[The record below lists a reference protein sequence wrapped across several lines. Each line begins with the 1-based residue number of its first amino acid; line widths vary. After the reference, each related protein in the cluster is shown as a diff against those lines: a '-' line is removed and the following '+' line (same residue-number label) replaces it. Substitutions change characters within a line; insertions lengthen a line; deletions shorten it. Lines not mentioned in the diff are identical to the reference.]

1 MQANN
6 YKKRTAGWKV
16 LGLALLLAALPELK
30 AQMSNTNGNFT
41 INSSNPASSTNF
53 RNWLS
58 FSQALQ
64 NITRNDGGPLFGGAG
79 ISSPITVDV
88 QTSQVETVPVDF
100 PAVTGASS
108 TNTITINGNNEF
120 VSFANSST
128 STNKAVIVFSGGDY
142 FRIRNLTIRNTG
154 SAAPWGIWFYNQSDH
169 NLIEGCTIEFTNL
182 TAAVT
187 SIGASNASAY
197 VVFSASASGL
207 NFTGGTHNGSFD
219 TVRNCLMRT
228 TNTSSPGPYAGI
240 SELNSSS
247 IYTTTPSNNTYES
260 NTIQNFHAYGIYT
273 WYANGTHVLRNDI
286 SRINAGT
293 RMPAS
298 THMGIRVDWTY
309 GTNRALQINNNLIH
323 DLPFNGSSI
332 SSGTA
337 FCYGIYTLYI
347 YGTSTNQALVND
359 NSIYN
364 MRTLNQF
371 YGMYN
376 WYTFDTRI
384 SGNVIRDNASGSTS
398 NSWGMQ
404 NWYNTRTN
412 IDNNIVRDNQPFANF
427 DAIECF
433 FGSTGTVTANL
444 ITNNVST
451 TTTSF
456 HNQRGLDIQNPTNIV
471 VSRNQIIGNETRVS
485 STLWGIEIRNPNN
498 TQTESNLVA
507 KQRSFSTQYAIYGLN
522 FSGAGNNT
530 IDNNT
535 IDMATVSPTTFNF
548 IYSLFVSGNSSL
560 GPWRVR
566 GNIVHQTTNDY
577 YNYMCFLTG
586 QAIGFAEVDY
596 NVFFSRGTSTILY
609 FAAPGTSAV
618 TGTWPGVLT
627 NVAGNLNTGA
637 APIGATRNN
646 IFVNPR
652 FANSASN
659 DYRALSWRCQNSMP
673 TVTSRDLDNGLRN
686 PISSD
691 RGCRENFS
699 DLQAT
704 SVTWTAGST
713 PCSNFSERPTISIR
727 NNYTDTAYNF
737 NVSYRVN
744 NGPKVTERFSGR
756 IMSGQSG
763 NYTFQTP
770 VRLVPGAVRLQ
781 VFIDIPDDSR
791 ANDTQVFNMNVR
803 PAPSGGS
810 LTLTEGL
817 NDPRRNLEVTI
828 ENQSVKYTFSA
839 PDMYT
844 NAQYGSGSR
853 WTATPFAR
861 SVGGRNVSGY
871 ISLSQ
876 TPSGSGDGEIT
887 FTPTDLSDEDSTFI
901 VGVIINDVQN
911 GCDTIVQRRVF
922 VQPLG
927 RPAFNIPAVNCLG
940 DATFFEN
947 KSTVKSGVLDY
958 VWYFGDGD
966 TSIASNPVHTYSA
979 TGTYNVRLVTIT
991 NPYGFTNEIT
1001 VPVTI
1006 NAVPAVNFSKQN
1018 VCDGNVA
1025 SFTNRTS
1032 PATPTTYE
1040 WNFGDGSSIRTTT
1053 NATHTYSR
1061 VGTYVVS
1068 LKATLNGCSKTESKN
1083 FYVFPKPVAAFS
1095 QASGDCQN
1103 QPFTFNNTSR
1113 ISSGVIGFYWD
1124 FDDNGAIGTLR
1135 DETHQFSTPGIHNVK
1150 LKAISEFGCIDS
1162 NTRIIAVKPAPVAS
1176 FTNTPTC
1183 SITPTTFTN
1192 TTPRVTGTNA
1202 SFRWDFGDGGTSTVM
1217 SPVKPWTT
1225 LGPKTVK
1232 MRVELDN
1239 GCSDEVSRVLSVGI
1253 QPTADFNTN
1262 DVCAGQQ
1269 MVFVNR
1275 TTWPQ
1280 GEIRY
1285 LWNFADGNTSNDPAP
1300 RYTYQGV
1307 TNTRVYNV
1315 TLYAFIDGG
1324 CADSITKQ
1332 VTVNEGPRTCDFDA
1346 EINYAK
1352 GFRGV
1357 DFTPRS
1363 SSGPGA
1369 QAGVNYTWIYDRE
1382 GQSSGATGFNNFQE
1396 DGVYRVTMRARNS
1409 NGCECVAVK
1418 SVTINRR
1425 SVEET
1430 QGLNAQISVY
1440 PNPNRGA
1447 FTVEVSPGG
1456 QSELEIGLY
1465 NILGTKVADIP
1476 TRGLKSGIFNVQASD
1491 LSSGIYFVKITAA
1504 GETATRKVHIQH

>member
-1 MQANN
+1 MQANL
-6 YKKRTAGWKV
+6 YKKKTCKF
-16 LGLALLLAALPELK
+16 LLLFGLTAYGSALGVS
-30 AQMSNTNGNFT
+30 AQMNNSNGAFT
-41 INSSNPASSTNF
+41 INSTATASSTNF

-64 NITRNDGGPLFGGAG
+64 NVTRNDGGPLFGGAG
-79 ISSPITVDV
+79 ISTAIEVNV
-88 QTSQVETVPVDF
+88 QTSMTETLPVSF
-100 PAVTGASS
+100 PDIAGTSS
-108 TNTITINGNNEF
+108 TNNIRINGGGNF
-120 VSFANSST
+120 VAFAST
-128 STNKAVIVFSGGDY
+128 STTANKAVIAFTGGDF
-142 FRIRNLTIRNTG
+142 FRILNLTIRNTG
-154 SAAPWGIWFYNQSDH
+154 TVAPWGIWFSNQSNH
-169 NLIEGCTIEFTNL
+169 NLIENCIVEFSAWNSLVSTH
-182 TAAVT
+182 
-187 SIGASNASAY
+187 GATASAFIN
-197 VVFSASASGL
+197 FSASAAGT
-207 NFTGGTHNGSFD
+207 NQTGSIHPGQFD
-219 TVRNCLMRT
+219 TIRACTLRT
-228 TNTSSPGPYAGI
+228 TNTNSPGPTFGI
-240 SELNSSS
+240 NILGS
-247 IYTTTPSNNTYES
+247 TTLAATTETNNTIER
-260 NTIQNFHAYGIYT
+260 NIIQNFYVNGVMDWYT
-273 WYANGTHVLRNDI
+273 NGDRINNNDI
-286 SRINAGT
+286 SRVNAGT
-293 RMPAS
+293 SLPVA
-298 THMGIRVDWTY
+298 THMGIRAEY
-309 GTNRALQINNNLIH
+309 IYSSNRVLQINSNLIH

-332 SSGTA
+332 STTSA
-337 FCYGIYTLYI
+337 NPYGVYTVYI
-347 YGTSTNQALVND
+347 YGNSSAQAEVN
-359 NSIYN
+359 NNNIYN
-364 MRTLNQF
+364 LRSLNLF
-371 YGMYN
+371 YGMFN

-398 NSWGMQ
+398 VSWGMQ

-412 IDNNIVRDNQPFANF
+412 IDNNFIRDNQPFANF

-433 FGSTGTVTANL
+433 FGSTGTVTGNQ
-444 ITNNVST
+444 ITNNIST

-456 HNQRGLDIQNPTNIV
+456 HNHRGLDIQNPTNVLI
-471 VSRNQIIGNETRVS
+471 SRNQIIGNETRVS

-535 IDMATVSPTTFNF
+535 IDIATVSPTTFNF
-548 IYSLFVSGNSSL
+548 LYSIFIQGNSTT

-566 GNIVHQTTNDY
+566 GNIVQQTTNDY
-577 YNYMCFLTG
+577 YNYMLFLAG
-586 QAIGFAEVDY
+586 QITGFAEVDY
-596 NVFFSRGTSTILY
+596 NVFFSSSTTPILY
-609 FAAPGTSAV
+609 FGVAGGAAT
-618 TGTWPGVLT
+618 TGNWPGVLGT
-627 NVAGNLNTGA
+627 AAANLNTGS

-652 FANSASN
+652 FADRAAN

-673 TVTSRDLDNGLRN
+673 TVTGRDKNNNPRN

-691 RGCRENFS
+691 RGSRENFT

-704 SVTWTAGST
+704 SVTWNAGSN

-781 VFIDIPDDSR
+781 VFIDIPDDNR

-839 PDMYT
+839 PRMYT
-844 NAQYGSGSR
+844 NSDYGTGNR

-861 SVGGRNVSGY
+861 SVGGRNVPGY

-876 TPSGSGDGEIT
+876 TPSSSATGEIT
-887 FTPTDLSDEDSTFI
+887 FTPTNLSDEDSTFI

-911 GCDTIVQRRVF
+911 GCDTVIQRRVF

-927 RPAFNIPAVNCLG
+927 RPAFTIPAVNCLG

-947 KSTVKSGVLDY
+947 KSTVKSGALDY
-958 VWYFGDGD
+958 IWHFGDGD
-966 TSIASNPVHTYSA
+966 TSIASNPVHTYA
-979 TGTYNVRLVTIT
+979 RTGTFNVRLVTIT

-1001 VPVTI
+1001 VPITI
-1006 NAVPAVNFSKQN
+1006 NAVPSVDFSKQN
-1018 VCDGNVA
+1018 VCDGNMA
-1025 SFTNRTS
+1025 SFTNRTTPAS
-1032 PATPTTYE
+1032 PTSYE
-1040 WNFGDGSSIRTTT
+1040 WNFGDGSAVRTAL
-1053 NATHTYSR
+1053 NPTHRYSR
-1061 VGTYVVS
+1061 VGSYVVS

-1083 FYVFPKPVAAFS
+1083 FYVFPKPVAGFN

-1103 QPFTFNNTSR
+1103 QLFTFNNTSR
-1113 ISSGVIGFYWD
+1113 ISSGTIGFFWD

-1150 LKAISEFGCIDS
+1150 LKAISEFGCVDS
-1162 NTRIIAVKPAPVAS
+1162 NTRIIVAKPSPIAS
-1176 FTNTPTC
+1176 FINTPTC

-1202 SFRWDFGDGGTSTVM
+1202 SYRWDFGDGSNSTVTN
-1217 SPVKPWTT
+1217 PVKPWTT
-1225 LGPKTVK
+1225 LGPKNVK

-1275 TTWPQ
+1275 STWPQ
-1280 GEIRY
+1280 GDIRY
-1285 LWNFADGNTSNDPAP
+1285 LWNFADGNTSNDAAP

-1307 TNTRVYNV
+1307 TNTRVFNV
-1315 TLYAFIDGG
+1315 TLYAFIEGG

-1346 EINYAK
+1346 DINYSK

-1363 SSGPGA
+1363 STGSGA
-1369 QAGVNYTWIYDRE
+1369 QPGVTYTWLYDRE
-1382 GQSSGATGFNNFQE
+1382 GQSSGAAGFNNFQE
-1396 DGVYRVTMRARNS
+1396 DGVYRITMRARNA

-1425 SVEET
+1425 NVEET

-1440 PNPNRGA
+1440 PNPNRGEFA
-1447 FTVEVSPGG
+1447 VEVAPGG
-1456 QSELEIGLY
+1456 QSDLEIGLY

-1476 TRGLKSGIFNVQASD
+1476 TRGLKSGIFNVQATN